1 MGSSGESH
9 RIRMKNTLVEM
20 DGDEMTRVIWAMVKE
35 RLLEPFVEM
44 KLESYDLFL
53 PERDR
58 TDDQVTL
65 DAAEAI
71 KRHGVGVKC
80 ATITPDAARVK
91 EYNLKKAWKSP
102 NGTLRAA
109 LDGTVFRKPIIV
121 KNVPPMVRSWKK
133 PITIARHA
141 YGDIYKSA
149 EMKVPGAGRVEMV
162 YTPSDGG
169 AVQTVAV
176 HDFAGPGV
184 VMGIH
189 NTEKSIRS
197 FAQACFKFA
206 LDEKMNVWFGMKDTI
221 SKTYH
226 GFFKEVFRQE
236 FEAHKKDFEAAGIE
250 YRPLLIDDA
259 VARIVRHEGGLL
271 WACMN
276 YDGDVMSDMVAT
288 GFGSLGLMTSVLVSP
303 DGKYEYEA
311 AHGTVQLHYY
321 RHLKGEKTSTN
332 PTATIFAWTGGLA
345 KRGELDGTPE
355 LVDFA
360 HKLEA
365 SVIETIE
372 SGTMTGDL
380 ALISEPRVQKSV
392 TLDEFIDAIADRL
405 RRKVESGVAA
415 R

>member
-35 RLLEPFVEM
+35 RLLEPFVDM
-44 KLESYDLFL
+44 KLERYDLHL

-71 KRHGVGVKC
+71 KRHSVGVKC

-91 EYNLKKAWKSP
+91 EYSLKKAWKSP
-102 NGTLRAA
+102 NGTLRAV
-109 LDGTVFRKPIIV
+109 LDGTVFRKPIVV

-141 YGDIYKSA
+141 YGDIYRCA
-149 EMKVPGAGRVEMV
+149 ELAIPGAGRVEMI
-162 YTPSDGG
+162 YTPEGGG
-169 AVQTVAV
+169 ASQSVVV
-176 HDFAGPGV
+176 HDFKGPGV
-184 VMGIH
+184 VMGMH

-197 FAQACFKFA
+197 FAQTCLQFA
-206 LDEKMNVWFGMKDTI
+206 ISERMNVWFGMKDTI

-226 GFFKEVFRQE
+226 GMFKEVFRQE
-236 FEAHKKDFEAAGIE
+236 AEARRKEIDAAGIE
-250 YRPLLIDDA
+250 YRALLIDDA
-259 VARIVRHEGGLL
+259 VARIIRHEGGLL

-360 HKLEA
+360 RKLEA

-372 SGTMTGDL
+372 TGTMTGDL
-380 ALISEPRVQKSV
+380 ALISEPRAEKSV
-392 TLDEFIDAIADRL
+392 TLDGFIGAIAERL

-415 R
+415 G

>member
-1 MGSSGESH
+1 MGSSGDSH
-9 RIRMKNTLVEM
+9 RIRMKNTLVEI

-44 KLESYDLFL
+44 KLERYDLYL

-58 TDDQVTL
+58 TDDQVTV

-91 EYNLKKAWKSP
+91 EYKLKQAWKSP
-102 NGTLRAA
+102 NGTLRAI
-109 LDGTVFRKPIIV
+109 LDGTVFRKPIVV

-141 YGDIYKSA
+141 YGDIYKNA
-149 EMKVPGAGRVEMV
+149 EMSIPGPGRVELFF
-162 YTPSDGG
+162 TPEGG
-169 AVQTVAV
+169 GPAQSVVV
-176 HDFAGPGV
+176 HDFKGAGV
-184 VMGIH
+184 VMGMH

-197 FAQACFKFA
+197 FARATLQFA
-206 LDEKMNVWFGMKDTI
+206 IDERMNVWLGVKDTI
-221 SKTYH
+221 SKIYH
-226 GFFKEVFRQE
+226 GLFKEVFRQE
-236 FEAHKKDFEAAGIE
+236 VEARKKEIEDAGIE
-250 YRPLLIDDA
+250 YRALLIDDA
-259 VARIVRHEGGLL
+259 VARIIRHEGGLL

-303 DGKYEYEA
+303 DGTYEYEA

-360 HKLEA
+360 HKLET

-372 SGTMTGDL
+372 SGIMTGDL
-380 ALISEPRVQKSV
+380 AQLSEPRAEKSV
-392 TLDEFIDAIADRL
+392 TLEGFVDAIAERL
-405 RRKVESGVAA
+405 RRKVDSGVTAG
-415 R
+415 